1 MVWEEHYRYRED
13 QWGELKGLLGR
24 TNEWCLALQIA
35 AHLGQSSSQG
45 KAAPSSGSKRGK
57 VFGFS

>member
-24 TNEWCLALQIA
+24 TKEWCLALQIA
-35 AHLGQSSSQG
+35 AHLGQSSS
-45 KAAPSSGSKRGK
+45 
-57 VFGFS
+57 